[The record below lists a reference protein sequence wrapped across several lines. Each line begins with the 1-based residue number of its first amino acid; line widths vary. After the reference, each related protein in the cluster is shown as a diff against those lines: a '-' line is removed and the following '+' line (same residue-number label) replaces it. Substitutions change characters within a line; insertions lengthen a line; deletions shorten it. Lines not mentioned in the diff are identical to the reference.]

1 MVQGWWR
8 IKCNQG
14 RICQMIK
21 SNAIEFSKKSP
32 FGSGLKTIVILC
44 ILLIGIRFIFI
55 TIMGIMPQD
64 AYYDFY
70 GQHLDLS
77 YYDHPP
83 LIGYLLRF
91 FTSLLGK
98 KVYVLKLADTFV
110 TLLTIIAFYQL
121 AKKFL
126 SENKALMAT
135 ALLLSTLMISILS
148 LISTPDVPLM
158 LCWTISLN
166 FLHEAILK
174 RKNIYWIWAGIFTGL
189 SFDSKYTALFLIIGL
204 IGFILMTK
212 PFRKLIISGW
222 FFFYMICCTITILPV
237 IIWNARNGFASFKF
251 QTEGRVKEGFHIDLT
266 GFAGVI
272 GHQSAILLP
281 FLFFS
286 LVYFIYRFGRK
297 YGIRF
302 TRIPIDQLFLLSFF
316 IPLFLGFFFISF
328 FYWVKLNWMMPAYI
342 TGIIWVSRFWNKKW
356 IRYQLIFSL
365 FLHLLLA
372 VEILFYVVPIRSD
385 DTWFGW
391 SEFSNNVETI
401 RKKYPDAFIFSS
413 DDYKT
418 SAILNFYLNE
428 TVYSRNIVGERA
440 LQFDF
445 VGTNLNTL
453 KGKNAIYIDSNPRFT
468 NLENETKAVPES
480 YYSYFDRIIPLDP
493 ILIEKNG
500 QTERKFSVFL
510 CINYHP
516 K

>member
-1 MVQGWWR
+1 MT
-8 IKCNQG
+8 
-14 RICQMIK
+14 M
-21 SNAIEFSKKSP
+21 STAPDLSKKP
-32 FGSGLKTIVILC
+32 LFGSRLKSIIILC
-44 ILLIGIRFIFI
+44 ILLLVIRIIFI

-70 GQHLDLS
+70 AQHLDLS

-91 FTSLLGK
+91 FTSLFGK
-98 KVYVLKLADTFV
+98 KVYVLKMADTFV
-110 TLLTIIAFYQL
+110 TLLTIIAFYRL

-166 FLHEAILK
+166 FLHEAIFK

-204 IGFILMTK
+204 IGFLLIIK

-222 FFFYMICCTITILPV
+222 FFLYLFCFAITILPV
-237 IIWNARNGFASFKF
+237 VIWNARNGFASFKF
-251 QTEGRVKEGFHIDLT
+251 QSEGRVHEGFHIDFS

-286 LVYFIYRFGRK
+286 LVYFVYRYCRK
-297 YGIRF
+297 YGIRVA
-302 TRIPIDQLFLLSFF
+302 RIPTDQLFLLSFY

-342 TGIIWVSRFWNKKW
+342 SGIIWISRFWNKKW
-356 IRYQLIFSL
+356 IRNQLIFSL
-365 FLHLLLA
+365 AIHLLLA
-372 VEILFYVVPIRSD
+372 VEIIFYVVPIRSD

-391 SEFSNNVETI
+391 SAFSSEVETI

-418 SAILNFYLNE
+418 AAILNFYLNE
-428 TVYSRNIVGERA
+428 TVYGRNIVGERA

-445 VGTNLNTL
+445 VGTDLNTL
-453 KGKNAIYIDSNPRFT
+453 KGKDAIYIDSNPRFT
-468 NLENETKAVPES
+468 DLKNENNAVPAP

-493 ILIEKNG
+493 ILIKKNG
-500 QTERKFSVFL
+500 HPERKFSVFL
-510 CINYHP
+510 CLNYHP

>member
-1 MVQGWWR
+1 MP
-8 IKCNQG
+8 
-14 RICQMIK
+14 
-21 SNAIEFSKKSP
+21 NAHDFNKRSY
-32 FGSGLKTIVILC
+32 FGSGLKSIFILC
-44 ILLIGIRFIFI
+44 ILLIGIRIIFVN
-55 TIMGIMPQD
+55 IMGIMPQD

-70 GQHLDLS
+70 AQHLDLS

-83 LIGYLLRF
+83 MIGYLLRF
-91 FTSLLGK
+91 FTSLFGK
-98 KVYVLKLADTFV
+98 KVYVLKLADSFV
-110 TLLTIIAFYQL
+110 TLLTIIAFYKL

-126 SENKALMAT
+126 SENKARMAT
-135 ALLLSTLMISILS
+135 ALLLSTIMISILS

-158 LCWTISLN
+158 FCWTISLN
-166 FLHEAILK
+166 FLYGAIFK
-174 RKNIYWIWAGIFTGL
+174 RKNAYWIWAGIFTGL
-189 SFDSKYTALFLIIGL
+189 SFDSKYTAIFLIIGL
-204 IGFILMTK
+204 IGFLLVAK
-212 PFRKLIISGW
+212 PFRRLIISGW
-222 FFFYMICCTITILPV
+222 FIFYLICFAITILPV
-237 IIWNARNGFASFKF
+237 VIWNVQNGFASFKF
-251 QTEGRVKEGFHIDLT
+251 QSEGRVKEGLHIDFA

-286 LVYFIYRFGRK
+286 LVYFIYRFSRK

-302 TRIPIDQLFLLSFF
+302 AQIPKDQIFLLSFF

-365 FLHLLLA
+365 VFHLLLA
-372 VEILFYVVPIRSD
+372 VEIIYYIIPIRSD

-391 SEFSNNVETI
+391 SEFSSKVETM

-428 TVYSRNIVGERA
+428 TVFSKNIVGERA

-445 VGTNLNTL
+445 VGTDLNKL
-453 KGKNAIYIDSNPRFT
+453 KGKDAIYINSNPHFT
-468 NLENETKAVPES
+468 GLKSENKTVPSS

-500 QTERKFSVFL
+500 RAERKFSVFL
-510 CINYHP
+510 CLNYHP